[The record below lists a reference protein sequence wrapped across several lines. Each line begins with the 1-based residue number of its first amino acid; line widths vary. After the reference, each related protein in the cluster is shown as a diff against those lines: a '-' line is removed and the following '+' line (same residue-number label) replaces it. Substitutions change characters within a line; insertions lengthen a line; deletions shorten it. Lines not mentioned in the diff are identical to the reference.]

1 MSCAL
6 VSMIYYKLY
15 NADFPEVVMKRTI
28 IEALIIIAIVVVIWL
43 AFVYSMRWWLLDILY
58 WLWRLAD

>member
-1 MSCAL
+1 
-6 VSMIYYKLY
+6 
-15 NADFPEVVMKRTI
+15 MKRTI

-43 AFVYSMRWWLLDILY
+43 AFVYSMRWWILDFLC